1 MNKLAVYRNIGGLY
15 TGDFRS
21 YMNKAGY
28 QALGHAVR
36 RSSAGEVINII
47 KQSGLRG
54 CGGAGFPTGTKWQFV
69 AQVDEAPKYLVCNAD
84 EGEPG
89 TFKDRII
96 LEQDPHLL
104 IEGMVIAGFA
114 VGAEIGYVYLR
125 GEYTKA
131 RQRLL
136 QALEEARNNHI
147 LGQQIMG
154 SQVNFDIRLRRGA
167 GSYICGEETALLESL
182 EGKRGIPRLRPPY
195 PTTMGL
201 WGKPTLINNVETL
214 ARVPAIMYNGATWY
228 RSLGIGNATGTKIY
242 CISGHINNPGAYE
255 LPMGITA
262 QELIYEHGSGIP
274 EGRELKAFFPGG
286 LSSGVLP
293 ASMIPIKLDYD
304 SLTQADSLLGSG
316 AMIVMDDSVCM
327 VDIAL
332 RATRFFVHE
341 SCGECTPCRIGT
353 QKILQILDQI
363 STGQASWHDVA
374 TARELASRMSKDS
387 RCGLGQVAAKPFLTT
402 LTHFTNEYKVHIEQ
416 RQCPC
421 GVCFTPSAKIEE
433 VNV

>member
-1 MNKLAVYRNIGGLY
+1 
-15 TGDFRS
+15 
-21 YMNKAGY
+21 MNKAGY
-28 QALGHAVR
+28 QALSHVVR
-36 RSSAGEVINII
+36 RSSPREVIDII

-54 CGGAGFPTGTKWQFV
+54 CGGAGFPTGNKWQFV
-69 AQVDEAPKYLVCNAD
+69 AQVNEDPKYIVCNAD

-104 IEGMVIAGFA
+104 IEGMAIAGFA
-114 VGAEIGYVYLR
+114 IGAENGYVYLR
-125 GEYTKA
+125 GEYSKA

-195 PTTMGL
+195 PTTIGL

-214 ARVPAIMYNGATWY
+214 ARVPAIIRDGAEWY
-228 RSLGIGNATGTKIY
+228 RSLGIGDAAGTKVY
-242 CISGHINNPGAYE
+242 CISGHITNPGAYE

-262 QELIYEHGSGIP
+262 HELIYDHGGGIP
-274 EGRELKAFFPGG
+274 EDKDIKAFFPGG

-293 ASMIPIKLDYD
+293 ASMTHIKLDYD
-304 SLTQADSLLGSG
+304 SLTQVGSLLGSG

-327 VDIAL
+327 VDVAL
-332 RATRFFVHE
+332 RATKFFTHE

-353 QKILQILDQI
+353 QKIFQTLDHI

-374 TARELASRMSKDS
+374 MARELALRTSKDS

-402 LTHFTNEYKVHIEQ
+402 LAHFTSEYKVHIEQ

-421 GVCFTPSAKIEE
+421 GVCFAPSARIEE